1 MMHAFE
7 YAAPKSLD
15 EALKL
20 LGSAWGDTEILAG
33 GTDLL
38 SLMKD
43 FVVQPKRLVN
53 LADVGLAGIAPEG
66 DAVVIGTMT
75 TLDALLAHA
84 SVPTALTQ
92 AAADV
97 RSPQLRAMGTIG
109 GDLLQRPR
117 CWYFRRG
124 HGLLAQHDGASM
136 VEAGDHRDHAVFGNG
151 GAAKY
156 VNPSSFAPALIALGA
171 SVKVRGPNGERS
183 LAVKDLYRT
192 PASAT
197 EREFTIASNEIV
209 THVVVPISRAKNAT
223 YEIRQR
229 HGLDWPEATASV
241 AITVVDDKVTAA
253 SACLGHVAPMPWV
266 VDVSSLVGSVLTA
279 QSAAAVA
286 AKVVADATPMK
297 SNGHKVELAKV
308 ALTRAL
314 LRAAGKEV
322 VR

>member
-1 MMHAFE
+1 MQSFE
-7 YAAPKSLD
+7 YAAPKSID

-20 LGSAWGDTEILAG
+20 LAPAWGDTEVLAG

-43 FVVQPKRLVN
+43 FIVRPKRLVN
-53 LADVGLAGIAPEG
+53 LANVGLAGIAPEG
-66 DAVVIGTMT
+66 DWLVIGAMT

-92 AAADV
+92 AAAGV
-97 RSPQLRAMGTIG
+97 HSPQLRSMGTIG

-192 PASAT
+192 PANET
-197 EREFTIASNEIV
+197 EREFTLAANEIL
-209 THVVVPISRAKNAT
+209 THVVVPTSRAMSAT
-223 YEIRQR
+223 YEVRSR

-241 AITVVDDKVTAA
+241 AITLADGKVTAA
-253 SACLGHVAPMPWV
+253 TACLGHVAPTPWS
-266 VDVSSLVGSVLTA
+266 VDVAGLVGTALTA
-279 QSAAAVA
+279 ETAAPAA
-286 AKVVADATPMK
+286 AKVVADATPLK
-297 SNGHKVELAKV
+297 NNGHKVELAKV

>member
-1 MMHAFE
+1 MHAFE

-20 LGSAWGDTEILAG
+20 LGTSWGDTEILAG

-66 DAVVIGTMT
+66 DAVVIGAMT
-75 TLDALLAHA
+75 TLDAMLAHA

-92 AAADV
+92 AAAGV

-124 HGLLAQHDGASM
+124 HGLLAQKDGKSM

-151 GAAKY
+151 GAAKF

-171 SVKVRGPNGERS
+171 SVKVRGANGERT

-192 PASAT
+192 PTADT
-197 EREFTIASNEIV
+197 EREFAIAANEIL
-209 THVVVPISRAKNAT
+209 THVVVPTSRAMSAT
-223 YEIRQR
+223 YEVRSR
-229 HGLDWPEATASV
+229 HGLDWPEAVASV
-241 AITVVDDKVTAA
+241 ALTIADGKVAAA
-253 SACLGHVAPMPWV
+253 SACLGHVAPTPWV
-266 VDVSSLVGSVLTA
+266 VDVSGLVGKELTA
-279 QSAAAVA
+279 DAASAAAAKAVA
-286 AKVVADATPMK
+286 GATPLAH
-297 SNGHKVELAKV
+297 NGHKVELAKV

-314 LRAAGKEV
+314 KRAAGMEV